1 MQVLALQP
9 GLRRWLYEAYAGHF
23 WAAHLAV
30 ARYNIGNAHWHY
42 KGWLAGIGV
51 SYGYAWLLSKRWN
64 LSVEAGV
71 GLYYMKDRK
80 RDHCVPW
87 TADEYIGHNRR
98 LVLGPSKCE
107 VAFTYLF

>member
-1 MQVLALQP
+1 MRGISGPPISPWP
-9 GLRRWLYEAYAGHF
+9 GTISVTPAG
-23 WAAHLAV
+23 
-30 ARYNIGNAHWHY
+30 IT
-42 KGWLAGIGV
+42 KGGWQGIGV